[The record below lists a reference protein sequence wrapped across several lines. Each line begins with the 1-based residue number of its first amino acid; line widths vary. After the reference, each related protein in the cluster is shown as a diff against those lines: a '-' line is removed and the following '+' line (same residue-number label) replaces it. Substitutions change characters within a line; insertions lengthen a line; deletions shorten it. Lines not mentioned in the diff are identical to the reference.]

1 MNPYINPSVKCA
13 VRWYRKEE
21 QRTRHTRDCKVDS
34 ELCPFAI
41 IFPSNQIL
49 PFQIIA
55 GIEEQF
61 GSSVP
66 TEWRVR
72 NLAGT
77 QVHNL
82 APNLID
88 LGVEQFTNPNR
99 DYIILDEPITF
110 SPALPDG
117 LYEMTITTAGGTY
130 YSETFRVCSDA
141 EACFHKLTW
150 TNCGDVGTQRY
161 LGWSFTNILYLDRA
175 KVHIGKPVP
184 EVKVETQEDKDGKDV
199 AVMTRKTVRWNVDV
213 EGLPWYL
220 LDAMTEIPLH
230 DTVTLQL
237 AGEDGPDTLE
247 DVSVEG
253 SWKNGEVCMA
263 DAVITFTTDEASLA
277 SGCCESF
284 DVACP
289 TPCVTAAGVIDEHT
303 PSFGQIFLL
312 RRGQYGT
319 YLGPSEPGGPTVD
332 PDGFGSIEA
341 CPQRFAQTTQ
351 PGWEYAYYAEG
362 SWHRAA
368 YINSVNGYD
377 CTGTLFVDG
386 NMMAQFGAQF
396 QWSEDLVTWTDFGP
410 VFTSQALGSGIEI
423 EDVPDDA
430 NYVRIKM
437 VGSDCIA
444 GYSQPV
450 ASPCAEGV
458 DLTFGSGGLNN
469 GVLDLIANTDGIYV
483 AGSFTQ
489 YGATTANRFT
499 RLNLDGSLDTVFN
512 TALGSGFDNNVSRIL
527 EDASGNIIC
536 LGGFTSFNGTTCN
549 GIARIKPDGTLD
561 TTLVS
566 GTGFN
571 ASSGNG
577 AILPS
582 GVIIVAGA
590 FTTYNGTGANR
601 IVGLDPDGSIN
612 ASFAYGSGFNST
624 VNGLTFDHTNDT
636 ILVCSQFAS
645 NYRGTSFRSGTA
657 SIVRINLDGTYNSTV
672 ALATDATTKQFN
684 NSIRHMWVDEDGNIL
699 CSGDFTVYDG
709 VTVGRFARISGAGVL
724 DTAFEA
730 ALGSG
735 FSAATTFST
744 VDNDGNIIICL
755 SSHTATLDS
764 NATNGL
770 VLMSGAGVV
779 DTDFDAVFDAGT
791 TVVDVEPSALYVGG
805 SFQNV
810 DSISRKRVVRILT

>member
-1 MNPYINPSVKCA
+1 MSNPYINPSVKCA

-21 QRTRHTRDCKVDS
+21 QRTRHTVDCKAHM

-41 IFPSNQIL
+41 IFPTAQVL

-55 GIEEQF
+55 GVEDTF
-61 GSSVP
+61 GQSVP
-66 TEWRVR
+66 TQWHIR
-72 NLAGT
+72 NLAGD
-77 QVHNL
+77 VVANL
-82 APNLID
+82 SEYLID
-88 LGVEQFTNPNR
+88 LSVEQFTEPNR
-99 DYIILDEPITF
+99 DYIILDEPITLTDEDVLA
-110 SPALPDG
+110 PG

-130 YSETFRVCSDA
+130 YSETFRVCADVT
-141 EACFHKLTW
+141 CLHKFTW
-150 TNCGDVGTQRY
+150 SNCGDVGTQRY
-161 LGWSFTNILYLDRA
+161 LGRSFTNILYLD
-175 KVHIGKPVP
+175 KEVVEIGKPVP
-184 EVKVETQEDKDGKDV
+184 EFKIQTEQDKDGKDG
-199 AVMTRKTVRWNVDV
+199 AIFTRKIVRWALEV
-213 EGLPWYL
+213 GKLPWYL
-220 LDAMTEIPLH
+220 LDALTEIPLH

-237 AGEDGPDTLE
+237 AGETGEDILE
-247 DVSVEG
+247 EFSIEG
-253 SWKNGEVCMA
+253 SWEGDVCMA
-263 DAVITFTTDEASLA
+263 NAAIGFIADEASLA

-289 TPCVTAAGVIDEHT
+289 TPCLTADGVLDVHT
-303 PSFGQIFLL
+303 PEVGDVFLL
-312 RRGQYGT
+312 RRGQYATFYGI
-319 YLGPSEPGGPTVD
+319 GD
-332 PDGFGSIEA
+332 PEARDADGFGGYSP

-351 PGWEYAYYAEG
+351 LGWEYAYYAEG
-362 SWHRAA
+362 SWHAA
-368 YINSVNGYD
+368 VYINSILGYD
-377 CTGTLFVDG
+377 CVGTLTIDG

-396 QWSEDLVTWTDFGP
+396 QYSSDLITWTDIGP
-410 VFTSQALGSGIEI
+410 VFTSQALGSGVDIT
-423 EDVPDDA
+423 DVPDGA
-430 NYVRIKM
+430 NYFRIKM
-437 VGSDCIA
+437 VGAECIA
-444 GYSQPV
+444 AYSQPL

-469 GVLDLIANTDGIYV
+469 IVLDLIANTDGIYV

-499 RLNLDGSLDTVFN
+499 RLKLDGSLDTVFN

-571 ASSGNG
+571 FAAGNG
-577 AILPS
+577 AVLPS

-601 IVGLDPDGSIN
+601 IVGLNPDGSIN
-612 ASFAYGSGFNST
+612 VGFAYGTGFNST
-624 VNGLTFDHTNDT
+624 VGGLTYDATTNT
-636 ILVCSQFAS
+636 ILASSRFAS
-645 NYRGTSFRSGTA
+645 SYNGSAFRSGVC
-657 SIVRINLDGTYNSTV
+657 SIVRINLNGTYNSTV
-672 ALATDATTKQFN
+672 ALETDATTKQFN
-684 NSIRHMWVDEDGNIL
+684 DTVRHMWVDEDGNIL

-709 VTVGRFARISGAGVL
+709 VTVGRFAKISGSGVL

-805 SFQNV
+805 NFQNV